1 MSTDSSFID
10 ENQPNE
16 EEKKNPSEEEKA
28 GGTGSKKD
36 IVYVPIEVDYDD
48 PSFNKL
54 TKKELYNAIKHL
66 RHQLEEVKVSR
77 EGVDNVQYIEKFVKD
92 FASKL

>member
-28 GGTGSKKD
+28 GGTRSKKD

-48 PSFNKL
+48 PSFHKL
-54 TKKELYNAIKHL
+54 TKKELYNAINL
-66 RHQLEEVKVSR
+66 RKSRYHEKVSTMFSTLKNLLR
-77 EGVDNVQYIEKFVKD
+77 TLLVN
-92 FASKL
+92 